1 MDNETYYNENLHISS
16 ESARL
21 LSNIAGWTRFLSI
34 LAFALIII
42 FALAIIGG
50 ATLVTSVNYF
60 EMSRGYTPYVPGNI
74 SWAYIIFYVLMLV
87 IYAIPVFYL
96 FKFSTKIKNAL
107 KTGSTNVLTDA
118 IRYLKMHYT
127 FIGVLTVVWLVM
139 FVITFIMVGLGILG
153 TNM

>member
-1 MDNETYYNENLHISS
+1 MDTERYYNDNLHIST
-16 ESARL
+16 EAAKL
-21 LSNIAGWTRFLSI
+21 LSGVAGWTRFLSI
-34 LAFALIII
+34 LAFALIGI

-87 IYAIPVFYL
+87 IYAIPVYYL
-96 FKFSTKIKNAL
+96 FKFSSKIKNAL
-107 KTGSTNVLTDA
+107 KTGSTTVLTDA

-127 FIGVLTVVWLVM
+127 FIGVLTVIWLIM
-139 FVITFIMVGLGILG
+139 FVITFIMVGLGMIG